1 MKPEDLRFGA
11 TTDHTAWDAGVEAS
25 PQGTIF
31 STSAFLRSLN
41 APFRLFTVASGQ
53 EPVAQLSVVEDSDG
67 NAVRY
72 PYTPYQGILFLK
84 TGQTQQR
91 QRILDE
97 FRITEFVVDRLVERY
112 RKVDMAMCWSF
123 EDLRPFLWFN
133 HHQPAAG
140 QFIATPRY
148 TGLLDL
154 ATLDAHAYQAAI
166 RSSRRQELKKAA
178 GCTVEEHRDVG
189 KFMRLYESTFARQ
202 GIALDET
209 TRTLVADIAT
219 ESLAQGYGRLSSC
232 STAEGIAAMSLFLYD
247 SKRAYYMFAA
257 NEPALRNTG
266 AATRLM
272 VDNILEAKRRGMK
285 ELDFVGVNS
294 PDRGDYKLSFNPEL
308 KLYFTLSYARGAA
321 P

>member
-1 MKPEDLRFGA
+1 MKPEDLQFGE
-11 TTDHTAWDAGVEAS
+11 TTDHPAWDTGVELS

-31 STSAFLRSLN
+31 SKSAFLRSLN
-41 APFRLFTVASGQ
+41 APFKLFTVTSAG
-53 EPVAQLSVVEDSDG
+53 EAVALVSVIEDSAG

-72 PYTPYQGILFLK
+72 SYTPYQGILLLK
-84 TGQTQQR
+84 QRHAQPR

-97 FRITEFVVDRLVERY
+97 FRITRFVVGRLAERY
-112 RKVDMAMCWSF
+112 RRIDMAMCWTF

-133 HHQPAAG
+133 HHEPAAG
-140 QFIATPRY
+140 QFVSTPRY

-154 ATLDAHAYQAAI
+154 ATLDADGYQATI

-178 GCTVEEHRDVG
+178 AYAVEEHSDIG
-189 KFMRLYESTFARQ
+189 EFMRLYESTFARQ
-202 GIALDET
+202 GIALDGA
-209 TRTLVADIAT
+209 TRSLVESIAT
-219 ESLAQGYGRLSSC
+219 RSLTEGYGRLSSC
-232 STAEGIAAMSLFLYD
+232 STPDGIAAMSLFLYD

-272 VDNILEAKRRGMK
+272 VENIMEAKRRGMM

-308 KLYFTLSYARGAA
+308 KLYFTLSYARGAVQ
-321 P
+321 

>member
-1 MKPEDLRFGA
+1 MKPEDLRFGE

-41 APFRLFTVASGQ
+41 APFRLFTVASTQ
-53 EPVAQLSVVEDSDG
+53 ETVALVSVVEDSDG

-84 TGQTQQR
+84 QRHAQPR

-97 FRITEFVVDRLVERY
+97 FRITEFVVAQLAARY
-112 RKVDMAMCWSF
+112 RKIDMAMCWTF

-133 HHQPAAG
+133 HHAPAAG
-140 QFIATPRY
+140 QFVATPRY

-154 ATLDAHAYQAAI
+154 ASIDADGYQGAI

-178 GCTVEEHRDVG
+178 GYTVAEHTDVG
-189 KFMRLYESTFARQ
+189 EFMRLYESTFARQ
-202 GIALDET
+202 EIALDDA
-209 TRTLVADIAT
+209 TRALVERIARQ
-219 ESLAQGYGRLSSC
+219 SLAGGYGRLSSC
-232 STAEGIAAMSLFLYD
+232 STPDGIAAMSLFLYD

-257 NEPALRNTG
+257 NEPALRSSG

-272 VDNILEAKRRGMK
+272 VDNIMEAKRRGLQ

-294 PDRGDYKLSFNPEL
+294 PDRGDYKLSFNPQL
-308 KLYFTLSYARGAA
+308 KLYFTLSYTRGAA
-321 P
+321 Q